1 MYEGA
6 QRTQETIKQNI
17 EAYSDMVYKLAY
29 SLVKDKYDADDIYQ
43 EVFLSYIRHKPQFD
57 SKEHEKAW
65 FICVTVNFSKN
76 LWKSAWRSKV
86 TMLSESGRDMQEGMG
101 KYAQNAD
108 GDKTVQM
115 AISCGTDPALLLED
129 EDATLIE
136 QVKSLPAKYRAV
148 IHLFY
153 YEDMTVEEISKALQR
168 KPSTV
173 RAQLTRAREM
183 LRKKLKEDV

>member
-1 MYEGA
+1 MYESA
-6 QRTQETIKQNI
+6 QRTQERMKQNM

-29 SLVKDKYDADDIYQ
+29 SLVKNKYDADDIYQ
-43 EVFLSYIRHKPQFD
+43 EVFLSYIRHKPRFD

-65 FICVTVNFSKN
+65 FIRVTVNFSKN
-76 LWKSAWRSKV
+76 LWKSAWKSKV
-86 TMLSESGRDMQEGMG
+86 TMMSENVEDAVKGGIVSGGR
-101 KYAQNAD
+101 AD
-108 GDKTVQM
+108 VKEC
-115 AISCGTDPALLLED
+115 ADPAFLLED
-129 EDATLIE
+129 EDAALIA

-153 YEDMTVEEISKALQR
+153 YEDMTVEEIGRALQR

-183 LRKKLKEDV
+183 LKKKLKEDL